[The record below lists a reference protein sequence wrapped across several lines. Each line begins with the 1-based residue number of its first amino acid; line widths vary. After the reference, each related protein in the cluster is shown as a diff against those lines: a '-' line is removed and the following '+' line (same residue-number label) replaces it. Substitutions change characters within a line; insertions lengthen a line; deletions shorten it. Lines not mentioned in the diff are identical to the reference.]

1 MTQSNQQLINSF
13 ELLEEAILS
22 IDTMIRRYKFV
33 TKMSGVRTA
42 RIKLEQ
48 SSKILKGVITSMRN
62 NTPTNCY
69 LCDAPLIM
77 EMDVKPDTKQDSII
91 PTENPVTED
100 PAIIAEDI
108 RACDAEERADVVVD
122 AIVDKFSGATKLN
135 EEEVSNVSG

>member
-48 SSKILKGVITSMRN
+48 SSKILKGVIMSMRN

-77 EMDVKPDTKQDSII
+77 EVDVKPDTEQD
-91 PTENPVTED
+91 PVTED